1 MKCINCEKEMEQCIN
16 CGEYYCVDC
25 SGLHECIEEP

>member
-1 MKCINCEKEMEQCIN
+1 MKCVNCGKDMEHCIN
-16 CGEYYCVDC
+16 CGEDYCVDC